1 MSGLI
6 WAGSRSVTSSG
17 NSWMV
22 SLPKKELKERGVR
35 DSDIDDLSIRMK
47 VEDGQLVADLDELL
61 EET

>member
-1 MSGLI
+1 M
-6 WAGSRSVTSSG
+6 TSSG

-22 SLPKKELKERGVR
+22 SLPKKELKEKGVR

-61 EET
+61 AEG